1 MSKVMVDKYVVIQ
14 GFMVEEME
22 LKGNELLIYAII
34 YGFSQAKGN
43 HFTGSLQYLADW
55 TRSTKQGV
63 IKNLKSLVDKGYIV
77 KEEHTRNGVKFV
89 EYYTTKLN
97 GVLNKVEQGYSTQF
111 NGGIQQSLPNNIVD
125 NTEDNIN
132 RKNSKERVEKE
143 SEFVPPTLQE
153 VIEYAKQRNSTVDPV
168 KFYDYFSEG
177 HWIDSE
183 GKQVKS
189 WKQKFITWEGRGK
202 DGRKQFSP
210 NAQNST
216 ATGKNKSKFH
226 YDNA

>member
-1 MSKVMVDKYVVIQ
+1 MSKVKMESYFVVQ
-14 GFMVEEME
+14 GFMVEELK
-22 LKGNELLIYAII
+22 LKGNELMIYAII

-43 HFTGSLQYLADW
+43 RFTGSLQYLADW

-63 IKNLKSLVDKGYIV
+63 IKNLKSLLEKGYIE
-77 KEEHTRNGVKFV
+77 KEEYTRNGVKFV

-183 GKQVKS
+183 GKQVNS

-202 DGRKQFSP
+202 DGRKQHP
-210 NAQNST
+210 ANAQNST
-216 ATGKNKSKFH
+216 ATVSKWNIH
-226 YDNA
+226 YDN

>member
-1 MSKVMVDKYVVIQ
+1 MSKVKMESYFVVQ
-14 GFMVEEME
+14 GFMVEELK
-22 LKGNELLIYAII
+22 LKGNELMIYAII

-43 HFTGSLQYLADW
+43 RFTGSLQYLADW

-63 IKNLKSLVDKGYIV
+63 IKNLKSLLEKGYIE
-77 KEEHTRNGVKFV
+77 KEEYTRNGVKFV

-132 RKNSKERVEKE
+132 RKDSKERVKKE
-143 SEFVPPTLQE
+143 SEFVPPTLNE
-153 VIEYAKQRNSTVDPV
+153 VIEYVKERNSTVDPV
-168 KFYDYFSEG
+168 KFYDYFNVG
-177 HWIDSE
+177 NWIDSK
-183 GKQVKS
+183 GQPVKN
-189 WKQKFITWEGRGK
+189 WKQKLLTWEGR
-202 DGRKQFSP
+202 DGNGQKRFSP
-210 NAQNST
+210 NAQNSA
-216 ATGKNKSKFH
+216 ATGKTKSKFH